1 MLLIVLRKK
10 RFMSANYHNVY
21 INYQSSIHSFCW
33 YALSSYHIYLSTG
46 NRNIVANRRVCIP
59 DGLMRT
65 TFYLTDEQA
74 KIKKKKKFKILIR
87 HNKRSQGISVTKEQ
101 HLKGILLNINTTLLI
116 NILQYKTFLNKYFK
130 IYVIRDKYKTK

>member
-1 MLLIVLRKK
+1 MDYNNWANQSFVGLRRKHNAINSFKKK
-10 RFMSANYHNVY
+10 RYMSANYHNVY

-46 NRNIVANRRVCIP
+46 NRNIVANRRVWIP

-74 KIKKKKKFKILIR
+74 KMKKKKVQNSYQTY
-87 HNKRSQGISVTKEQ
+87 NKKQLGISVTKEQ
-101 HLKGILLNINTTLLI
+101 HLKGILLNIL
-116 NILQYKTFLNKYFK
+116 
-130 IYVIRDKYKTK
+130 